1 MSPREGMERAEAVG
15 LDLVE
20 VSPNANP
27 PVCKIMDYGK
37 YQYEKNKRAREARKK
52 RTRVVLKEIK
62 FRPDTAEHDY
72 QFKKRHVEDFL
83 KNGWKVRATVRFRGR
98 EMVHAELGRNML
110 ARLEADVAEL
120 GEVEHPTSHGNK
132 RHVHDLG
139 TEVLGGTEVFV
150 TRSFLTSAYRAALC
164 KRARYFYAGRR
175 ALSGHPSTSNF
186 CLTAEDTAPCFQI
199 DGFLKAGYCVPQA
212 LRQFVRVLVK
222 HCDAN

>member
-1 MSPREGMERAEAVG
+1 MIDHENKQLGVMSPREALQRAEEVG

-52 RTRVVLKEIK
+52 QTKVVLKGMQ

-98 EMVHAELGRNML
+98 EMLHTELGNNL
-110 ARLEADVAEL
+110 LSRLKDDLEEIADVEQPPRM
-120 GEVEHPTSHGNK
+120 E
-132 RHVHDLG
+132 
-139 TEVLGGTEVFV
+139 
-150 TRSFLTSAYRAALC
+150 TRMMSMILTPKS
-164 KRARYFYAGRR
+164 
-175 ALSGHPSTSNF
+175 
-186 CLTAEDTAPCFQI
+186 
-199 DGFLKAGYCVPQA
+199 V
-212 LRQFVRVLVK
+212 
-222 HCDAN
+222 

>member
-1 MSPREGMERAEAVG
+1 MIDHENKQLGVMSPRDAMQRAEEVG

-52 RTRVVLKEIK
+52 QTKVVLKGMQ

-98 EMVHAELGRNML
+98 EMLHTELGKNL
-110 ARLEADVAEL
+110 LSRLKDELEEIADVEQPPRM
-120 GEVEHPTSHGNK
+120 E
-132 RHVHDLG
+132 
-139 TEVLGGTEVFV
+139 
-150 TRSFLTSAYRAALC
+150 TRIMSMIL
-164 KRARYFYAGRR
+164 
-175 ALSGHPSTSNF
+175 
-186 CLTAEDTAPCFQI
+186 AP
-199 DGFLKAGYCVPQA
+199 KSV
-212 LRQFVRVLVK
+212 
-222 HCDAN
+222 

>member
-1 MSPREGMERAEAVG
+1 MIDHENKQLGVMSPRDALQRAEEVG

-52 RTRVVLKEIK
+52 QTKVVLKGMQ

-98 EMVHAELGRNML
+98 EMLHTELGNNL
-110 ARLEADVAEL
+110 LSRLKDDLEEIADVEQPPRM
-120 GEVEHPTSHGNK
+120 E
-132 RHVHDLG
+132 
-139 TEVLGGTEVFV
+139 
-150 TRSFLTSAYRAALC
+150 TRLMSMILTPKS
-164 KRARYFYAGRR
+164 
-175 ALSGHPSTSNF
+175 
-186 CLTAEDTAPCFQI
+186 
-199 DGFLKAGYCVPQA
+199 V
-212 LRQFVRVLVK
+212 
-222 HCDAN
+222 

>member
-1 MSPREGMERAEAVG
+1 MIDHENKQLGVMSPRDALQRAEEVG

-52 RTRVVLKEIK
+52 QTKVVLKGMQ

-98 EMVHAELGRNML
+98 EMLHTELGSNL
-110 ARLEADVAEL
+110 LSRLKDDLEEIADVEQPPRM
-120 GEVEHPTSHGNK
+120 E
-132 RHVHDLG
+132 
-139 TEVLGGTEVFV
+139 
-150 TRSFLTSAYRAALC
+150 TRIMSMILTPKICVMFCRSPLSVGAAAL
-164 KRARYFYAGRR
+164 F
-175 ALSGHPSTSNF
+175 P
-186 CLTAEDTAPCFQI
+186 
-199 DGFLKAGYCVPQA
+199 
-212 LRQFVRVLVK
+212 
-222 HCDAN
+222 

>member
-1 MSPREGMERAEAVG
+1 MIDHENKQLGVMSPREAMQRAEEVG

-52 RTRVVLKEIK
+52 QTKVVLKGMQ

-98 EMVHAELGRNML
+98 EMLHTELGSNL
-110 ARLEADVAEL
+110 LSRLKDDLEEIA
-120 GEVEHPTSHGNK
+120 EVEQPP
-132 RHVHDLG
+132 RM
-139 TEVLGGTEVFV
+139 E
-150 TRSFLTSAYRAALC
+150 TRMMSMIL
-164 KRARYFYAGRR
+164 
-175 ALSGHPSTSNF
+175 
-186 CLTAEDTAPCFQI
+186 AP
-199 DGFLKAGYCVPQA
+199 KSV
-212 LRQFVRVLVK
+212 
-222 HCDAN
+222 

>member
-1 MSPREGMERAEAVG
+1 MIDHENKQLGVMSPRDALQRAEEVG

-52 RTRVVLKEIK
+52 QTKVVLKGMQ

-98 EMVHAELGRNML
+98 EMLHTELGKNL
-110 ARLEADVAEL
+110 LSRLKDDLEEIADVEQPPRM
-120 GEVEHPTSHGNK
+120 E
-132 RHVHDLG
+132 
-139 TEVLGGTEVFV
+139 
-150 TRSFLTSAYRAALC
+150 TRMMSMILTPKS
-164 KRARYFYAGRR
+164 
-175 ALSGHPSTSNF
+175 
-186 CLTAEDTAPCFQI
+186 
-199 DGFLKAGYCVPQA
+199 V
-212 LRQFVRVLVK
+212 
-222 HCDAN
+222 

>member
-1 MSPREGMERAEAVG
+1 MTPREAMDRAEEVG

-52 RTRVVLKEIK
+52 QSKIVLKEIQ

-98 EMVHAELGRNML
+98 EMLHTELGKNML
-110 ARLEADVAEL
+110 ARLEEDVAEL
-120 GEVEHPTSHGNK
+120 AEVEQPAK
-132 RHVHDLG
+132 M
-139 TEVLGGTEVFV
+139 E
-150 TRSFLTSAYRAALC
+150 TRVMSMLLTPKS
-164 KRARYFYAGRR
+164 
-175 ALSGHPSTSNF
+175 S
-186 CLTAEDTAPCFQI
+186 
-199 DGFLKAGYCVPQA
+199 
-212 LRQFVRVLVK
+212 
-222 HCDAN
+222 

>member
-1 MSPREGMERAEAVG
+1 MIDHENKQLGVMSPREAMQRAEEVG

-52 RTRVVLKEIK
+52 QTKVVLKGMQ

-98 EMVHAELGRNML
+98 EMLHTELGNNL
-110 ARLEADVAEL
+110 LSRLKDDLEEIADVEQPPRM
-120 GEVEHPTSHGNK
+120 E
-132 RHVHDLG
+132 
-139 TEVLGGTEVFV
+139 
-150 TRSFLTSAYRAALC
+150 TRIMSMILTPKS
-164 KRARYFYAGRR
+164 
-175 ALSGHPSTSNF
+175 
-186 CLTAEDTAPCFQI
+186 
-199 DGFLKAGYCVPQA
+199 V
-212 LRQFVRVLVK
+212 
-222 HCDAN
+222 

>member
-1 MSPREGMERAEAVG
+1 MIDHENKQLGVMSPRDAMLRAEEVG

-52 RTRVVLKEIK
+52 QTKVVLKGMQ

-98 EMVHAELGRNML
+98 EMLHTELGSNL
-110 ARLEADVAEL
+110 LSRLRDDLEELADVEQPPRM
-120 GEVEHPTSHGNK
+120 E
-132 RHVHDLG
+132 
-139 TEVLGGTEVFV
+139 
-150 TRSFLTSAYRAALC
+150 TRIMSMIL
-164 KRARYFYAGRR
+164 
-175 ALSGHPSTSNF
+175 
-186 CLTAEDTAPCFQI
+186 AP
-199 DGFLKAGYCVPQA
+199 KSV
-212 LRQFVRVLVK
+212 
-222 HCDAN
+222 

>member
-1 MSPREGMERAEAVG
+1 MGVMSPRDALQRAEEVG

-52 RTRVVLKEIK
+52 QTKVVLKGMQ

-98 EMVHAELGRNML
+98 EMLHTELGNNL
-110 ARLEADVAEL
+110 LSRLKDDLEELADVEQPPRM
-120 GEVEHPTSHGNK
+120 E
-132 RHVHDLG
+132 
-139 TEVLGGTEVFV
+139 
-150 TRSFLTSAYRAALC
+150 TRIMSMILTPKS
-164 KRARYFYAGRR
+164 
-175 ALSGHPSTSNF
+175 
-186 CLTAEDTAPCFQI
+186 
-199 DGFLKAGYCVPQA
+199 V
-212 LRQFVRVLVK
+212 
-222 HCDAN
+222 

>member
-1 MSPREGMERAEAVG
+1 MIDHENKQLGVMSPRDALQRAEEVG

-52 RTRVVLKEIK
+52 QTKVVLKGMQ

-98 EMVHAELGRNML
+98 EMLHTELGSNL
-110 ARLEADVAEL
+110 LSRLKDDLKEIADVEQPPRM
-120 GEVEHPTSHGNK
+120 E
-132 RHVHDLG
+132 
-139 TEVLGGTEVFV
+139 
-150 TRSFLTSAYRAALC
+150 TRIMSMILTPKS
-164 KRARYFYAGRR
+164 
-175 ALSGHPSTSNF
+175 
-186 CLTAEDTAPCFQI
+186 
-199 DGFLKAGYCVPQA
+199 V
-212 LRQFVRVLVK
+212 
-222 HCDAN
+222 